1 MIRPLDLQTL
11 YMNLEKVGKEQ
22 AQSKEAVAQAQAN
35 QVQKMAKEHDQGAHA
50 VGRTN
55 PTTGAEG
62 DTSVK
67 VQADGQNP
75 GSGDRPKPKPGAPAL
90 AEDTEKQ
97 KQDSSWK
104 DPELGKHVDL
114 SG

>member
-11 YMNLEKVGKEQ
+11 YMNLDKVGKEQ
-22 AQSKEAVAQAQAN
+22 AQSKEAQAQAQAF
-35 QVQKMAKEHDQGAHA
+35 QVQKLAKEHDQGAHS
-50 VGRTN
+50 VKKTN
-55 PTTGAEG
+55 AAAGAEG

-67 VQADGQNP
+67 VDAEGRNP
-75 GSGDRPKPKPGAPAL
+75 DQPRHRGGRPPVPA
-90 AEDTEKQ
+90 EEPEPEKKENAFQ
-97 KQDSSWK
+97 

>member
-22 AQSKEAVAQAQAN
+22 AQSKEAQAQAQSH
-35 QVQKMAKEHDQGAHA
+35 QVQKMQKEHDQGAHA
-50 VGRTN
+50 VGKTN
-55 PTTGAEG
+55 PTVGAEG

-67 VQADGQNP
+67 VQADGRQP
-75 GSGDRPKPKPGAPAL
+75 GSGEPGRQKAGSQASDE
-90 AEDTEKQ
+90 AEEKKKDTA
-97 KQDSSWK
+97 WK

>member
-22 AQSKEAVAQAQAN
+22 AQSKEAAALAQSH
-35 QVQKMAKEHDQGAHA
+35 QVEKLQREHDQDQHA
-50 VGRTN
+50 VVRTN
-55 PTTGAEG
+55 ATAEPAEG
-62 DTSVK
+62 TK
-67 VQADGQNP
+67 VDSESR
-75 GSGDRPKPKPGAPAL
+75 GSGDQPRREAKRPDESEGTD
-90 AEDTEKQ
+90 EDR
-97 KQDSSWK
+97 DAWS

>member
-22 AQSKEAVAQAQAN
+22 AQSKEAAALAQSH
-35 QVQKMAKEHDQGAHA
+35 QVEKLQREHDQDQHA
-50 VGRTN
+50 VVRTN
-55 PTTGAEG
+55 ATAEPEEG
-62 DTSVK
+62 VK
-67 VQADGQNP
+67 VDSESRGSAQQHRQGKQPDKQAEEEGN
-75 GSGDRPKPKPGAPAL
+75 
-90 AEDTEKQ
+90 DTW
-97 KQDSSWK
+97 S

>member
-22 AQSKEAVAQAQAN
+22 AQTKEAAALAQSR
-35 QVQKMAKEHDQGAHA
+35 QVEKLQREHDQEQHA
-50 VGRTN
+50 VVRTN
-55 PTTGAEG
+55 ATAEPEQG
-62 DTSVK
+62 VK
-67 VQADGQNP
+67 VDSEGGEGQPRDARRQN
-75 GSGDRPKPKPGAPAL
+75 D
-90 AEDTEKQ
+90 AEEGQEKE
-97 KQDSSWK
+97 KESTWS

>member
-22 AQSKEAVAQAQAN
+22 AQTKEAIATAQAN
-35 QVQKMAKEHDQGAHA
+35 EVRKLAKEHDQGAHA

-55 PTTGAEG
+55 PTTPAEG

-67 VQADGQNP
+67 VQADGKNP
-75 GSGDRPKPKPGAPAL
+75 DQGRRRPKGAPA
-90 AEDTEKQ
+90 APGEETEKET
-97 KQDSSWK
+97 QDSAWK

>member
-11 YMNLEKVGKEQ
+11 YMNLEKIGKEQ
-22 AQSKEAVAQAQAN
+22 AVSKEAVAQAQAN
-35 QVQKMAKEHDQGAHA
+35 QVQRLQKEHDQGQHA

-55 PTTGAEG
+55 PTVGAEG

-67 VQADGQNP
+67 VKADSQNP
-75 GSGDRPKPKPGAPAL
+75 GSGEQAKPRSGAPASQ
-90 AEDTEKQ
+90 EEPEKE
-97 KQDSSWK
+97 KKDSTWK

>member
-11 YMNLEKVGKEQ
+11 YMNLDKVGEEQ
-22 AQSKEAVAQAQAN
+22 AHSKEAIARAQAN
-35 QVQKMAKEHDQGAHA
+35 QVAKMAKEHDQGQHA
-50 VGRTN
+50 VWRTN

-67 VQADGQNP
+67 VEADGHNP
-75 GSGDRPKPKPGAPAL
+75 DQGRRPPSAPLPKDEP
-90 AEDTEKQ
+90 EKE
-97 KQDSSWK
+97 KQDSTWK
-104 DPELGKHVDL
+104 DPELGKHIDL

>member
-22 AQSKEAVAQAQAN
+22 ANSKEALVQAQAN
-35 QVQKMAKEHDQGAHA
+35 QVQKLQKEHDRGQHA
-50 VGRTN
+50 VGRT
-55 PTTGAEG
+55 PAATGAEG
-62 DTSVK
+62 DESVK
-67 VQADGQNP
+67 VQADGKSPQ
-75 GSGDRPKPKPGAPAL
+75 GQGQKHSGASTP
-90 AEDTEKQ
+90 EQEEQEKH
-97 KQDSSWK
+97 DSSWK

>member
-22 AQSKEAVAQAQAN
+22 AQSKEAAALAQSH
-35 QVQKMAKEHDQGAHA
+35 QVEKLQREHDQEQHA
-50 VGRTN
+50 VVRTN
-55 PTTGAEG
+55 ATAEPEQGTKVDAEG
-62 DTSVK
+62 RGTQGQPREARRQNEAEEGQDK
-67 VQADGQNP
+67 EKEADAW
-75 GSGDRPKPKPGAPAL
+75 S
-90 AEDTEKQ
+90 
-97 KQDSSWK
+97 

>member
-22 AQSKEAVAQAQAN
+22 AQTKEAQALAQSH
-35 QVQKMAKEHDQGAHA
+35 QVEKLQREHDQEQHA
-50 VGRTN
+50 VVRTN
-55 PTTGAEG
+55 ATAEPAADTKVDSEGQGQGQESKRDARRRDQSEGEEKKG
-62 DTSVK
+62 DEWS
-67 VQADGQNP
+67 
-75 GSGDRPKPKPGAPAL
+75 
-90 AEDTEKQ
+90 
-97 KQDSSWK
+97 